1 MRSEGVDEV
10 VGGAGREGGAR
21 GKTVAGGETH
31 QGPGA
36 QRKEGG
42 DRGKMVSCWRG
53 KETAFW
59 SVLTKSIRYTG
70 ALRLSFVYMQ

>member
-1 MRSEGVDEV
+1 MRSEGVEEM

-53 KETAFW
+53 RETFW
-59 SVLTKSIRYTG
+59 SVKSIRYIDT
-70 ALRLSFVYMQ
+70 LRLSFVYMQ